1 MDSKKKLANYYTSG
15 TIENGDAVRLF
26 KDLSRSQEDMSQEP
40 SFIWLVKSIN
50 HNRLRSRQL
59 TMLLHSCASF
69 LPWRPDDTFLH
80 HTFRSVQT
88 QLEDFDPM
96 GLTQVIWSAA
106 KMNIVLPPFLVA
118 PIMIKIQNMAPRF
131 NPQDVANI
139 LWGFARQKTTTPSVT
154 RVGNLL
160 LERAA
165 AVAFRTKPMEIANI
179 FWGEYLTVLLFDF

>member
-1 MDSKKKLANYYTSG
+1 MKK
-15 TIENGDAVRLF
+15 E
-26 KDLSRSQEDMSQEP
+26 
-40 SFIWLVKSIN
+40 
-50 HNRLRSRQL
+50 
-59 TMLLHSCASF
+59 
-69 LPWRPDDTFLH
+69 
-80 HTFRSVQT
+80 
-88 QLEDFDPM
+88 
-96 GLTQVIWSAA
+96 
-106 KMNIVLPPFLVA
+106 LPPFLVA

-179 FWGEYLTVLLFDF
+179 FWGEQLTVI